1 MNKITTAAR
10 RIAKSY
16 NQAIK
21 RNLAG
26 NGQLVFDTDGTGG
39 AWYSNNAKIS
49 SSLITL
55 GLGYKK
61 ITQEQAQKA
70 IDMFEENNRL
80 NKKYQGNNMDK

>member
-21 RNLAG
+21 RSLAG

-39 AWYSNNAKIS
+39 AWYSNNARIS

-61 ITQEQAQKA
+61 ITQKEAQTA
-70 IDMFEENNRL
+70 IDMHEWNRKL
-80 NKKYQGNNMDK
+80 NEKFQQGVK